1 MRKIRIFAALL
12 LTLSLCG
19 CADMT
24 ELGDRAI
31 IQAAAIDCT
40 GGVYRVSALM
50 FSGGG
55 SGERIDSSQ
64 DNVIKISGE
73 GETVSAAIEDISL
86 IDGKRVYMSEA
97 KLLVFGAGF
106 ERADVISALNTLYYD
121 HRCSL
126 NMPVCCA
133 EKAELLTDIRFTEGI
148 TAAEKPVSMI
158 ENAYRAGASPK
169 TTVFDILCDNAAGRS
184 SLIPMFCKSNNGYGM
199 SDDDN
204 GETAVLCGSALIRR
218 GKIGGYADPKQTVGL
233 MLLSGETERL
243 PLNVSLYGAES
254 ACEAYG
260 IKAEL
265 SEDGVNFSAQFR
277 RLNGAPLDE
286 RLSSA
291 AGSMLGDYLA
301 AALESGLYGQ

>member
-1 MRKIRIFAALL
+1 MRKLGIIAAVI

-31 IQAAAIDCT
+31 IQAAALDYRD
-40 GGVYRVSALM
+40 GKYRVSALM

-64 DNVIKISGE
+64 DNVIKLSGE
-73 GETVSAAIEDISL
+73 GETVSAAIDDISL

-106 ERADVISALNTLYYD
+106 ERVDIISALNTLYFD
-121 HRCSL
+121 RGCSL

-158 ENAYRAGASPK
+158 ENAYSAGTSPK
-169 TTVFDILCDNAAGRS
+169 TTVFDILCDDAAGRT
-184 SLIPMFCKSNNGYGM
+184 SLIPMFCESFNGYGM
-199 SDDDN
+199 SDDED
-204 GETAVLCGSALIRR
+204 GRTAVLCGSALIRK
-218 GKIGGYADPKQTVGL
+218 GKISGYANVDETVGL
-233 MLLSGETERL
+233 MIISGETNTL
-243 PLNVSLYGAES
+243 PLNITSDGREY

-265 SEDGVNFSAQFR
+265 TGDAVNFSAQFR

-286 RLSSA
+286 QAANAAGEQLGNYISA
-291 AGSMLGDYLA
+291 ALD
-301 AALESGLYGQ
+301 SGLY